1 MTKIIDYLLN
11 EIPSWFANSKGVA
24 LSSKIK
30 LIRNLKEFPFPI
42 AANSVQKKTVREKVF
57 STLKSYFDT
66 ESIEVEFLQAEDL
79 SESELDAIAGLYFV
93 NSSFAKNLEG
103 KGICLSRDGSICL
116 LVNETDH
123 IVIQIFKENLSFQDL
138 YLEVNKIDD
147 FLLKNLNIAFSEE
160 LGFLTA
166 CPTNVGTAL
175 RVSSLLHI
183 PAIVATGEINDIAKY
198 LSRKD
203 IILRGLL
210 RREESY
216 GDIFRLSNT
225 TTLGKT
231 EEEIIG
237 DLYNISTQIIK
248 REEELRGK
256 LISSSLEDIQDRINK
271 SIGII
276 NYANFLSLEEA
287 YEVVSL
293 FRMAKLGGLLENLN
307 LVGLNKALLKISTK
321 LIKAA
326 NPEIGNVQEENK
338 MRAEL
343 LKRIL
348 NEKD

>member
-1 MTKIIDYLLN
+1 MTKIIDYLLK
-11 EIPSWFANSKGVA
+11 EIPSWCANSKGVA

-42 AANSVQKKTVREKVF
+42 AANTVQRKAVREKIF
-57 STLKSYFDT
+57 STLKSYFDV
-66 ESIEVEFLQAEDL
+66 ENIGVEFLQAEDL
-79 SESELDAIAGLYFV
+79 SDSDLDAITGLCLV

-103 KGICLSRDGSICL
+103 KGICLSRDGSICI

-138 YLEVNKIDD
+138 YLEANKIDD

-166 CPTNVGTAL
+166 CPTNIGTAL
-175 RVSSLLHI
+175 RASSLLHI

-203 IILRGLL
+203 IILKGLFGK
-210 RREESY
+210 EESY

-237 DLYNISTQIIK
+237 DLYNISMQIIK

-256 LISSSLEDIQDRINK
+256 LISSSLPEIQDRISK

-276 NYANFLSLEEA
+276 NYASFLSLDEA
-287 YEVVSL
+287 YEIVSL
-293 FRMAKLGGLLENLN
+293 FRMAKLGGLIEDLN
-307 LVGLNKALLKISTK
+307 LVGLNKALLRISTK

-326 NPEIGNVQEENK
+326 NPEISSTQEENK
-338 MRAEL
+338 IRAEL
-343 LKRIL
+343 LKRVL